1 MLESF
6 QFREVVAG
14 SPRPALET
22 PTASFLG
29 PVRKSAA
36 MRLFPIILLVLEA
49 SQGTQ
54 ALRFRNAHQVPLN
67 SVTSSPTPRLSHRL
81 RFRAASPQVQAVPT
95 ITVSMPA
102 PDVPSAIASMTEKMN
117 SIASSMSANLPQPTV
132 PVLSW
137 DSQPSSLSPP
147 AFETSSPVISAPS
160 QPPELRASNTAATT
174 TPTPTLSSSPAAGP
188 NNTGAI
194 VGGVVGGLAVVA
206 IAVCVVVWMFLRRRR
221 EAKHARTPAAEMEA
235 TQKMAGP
242 YAEEESRDDK
252 SRAVLA
258 EAPANEVHEAPGDN
272 ALGTPGN
279 AAELIVG
286 RVSWS
291 TFGVNLGVEIA
302 VLLDFTLSSPTM
314 NEELPAEGGEMPYFP
329 ISKLMWRRLRSGTA
343 FWLYGGW
350 NFDPQSQ
357 ATSVPLARH
366 PK

>member
-1 MLESF
+1 
-6 QFREVVAG
+6 
-14 SPRPALET
+14 
-22 PTASFLG
+22 
-29 PVRKSAA
+29 
-36 MRLFPIILLVLEA
+36 MRLSQIVLLVLEA

-54 ALRFRNAHQVPLN
+54 ALRFRNAQQPPSN
-67 SVTSSPTPRLSHRL
+67 SVTSSPTPRSAPRL

-95 ITVSMPA
+95 ITVSMPG

-137 DSQPSSLSPP
+137 DPQHSSLSPP

-160 QPPELRASNTAATT
+160 QPPELPASNTAATT
-174 TPTPTLSSSPAAGP
+174 TPTPTLSSSSSPSAGP

-221 EAKHARTPAAEMEA
+221 EAKQARTPAAEMEA

-242 YAEEESRDDK
+242 YAEEESRDYK
-252 SRAVLA
+252 SQAVLA

-279 AAELIVG
+279 AAELSG
-286 RVSWS
+286 R
-291 TFGVNLGVEIA
+291 
-302 VLLDFTLSSPTM
+302 
-314 NEELPAEGGEMPYFP
+314 
-329 ISKLMWRRLRSGTA
+329 
-343 FWLYGGW
+343 
-350 NFDPQSQ
+350 
-357 ATSVPLARH
+357 
-366 PK
+366 